1 MDEKDIEH
9 RLTEVE
15 QRSKSNAHRIDDL
28 EETTKAIN
36 SLATSMQVMVSEQKH
51 QTSAMTEIKADVAK
65 LDSKVETIER
75 KPAKRWDSLVNQLI
89 TIIVAAVAGFILAKI
104 GL

>member
-1 MDEKDIEH
+1 MELKFEH

-15 QRSKSNAHRIDDL
+15 ARSKSNTKRL
-28 EETTKAIN
+28 EDVEKRQDNLDKLVATVEV
-36 SLATSMQVMVSEQKH
+36 LAVKESNVENDVK
-51 QTSAMTEIKADVAK
+51 EIKNDVK
-65 LDSKVETIER
+65 SLTN

-89 TIIVAAVAGFILAKI
+89 TIVVAAIAGFILAKF

>member
-15 QRSKSNAHRIDDL
+15 ARSKSNVKRLDDMEKRQDDL
-28 EETTKAIN
+28 DELVSVVKVLAVREENVENDVK
-36 SLATSMQVMVSEQKH
+36 
-51 QTSAMTEIKADVAK
+51 EIKNDVK
-65 LDSKVETIER
+65 LLTN

-89 TIIVAAVAGFILAKI
+89 TIVVAAIAGFILAKI